1 MQERL
6 KNQEPAVKQIYPS
19 IDRVFEEYSSDPL
32 KDPEDIYEL
41 KSAIESL
48 SHTDRTLITV
58 YADTGSLKETS
69 ALLHISIYKAWKEVN
84 RIKEEIKAQ
93 LASKVV

>member
-6 KNQEPAVKQIYPS
+6 KTYPS

-41 KSAIESL
+41 KVVIESL

-58 YADTGSLKETS
+58 YADTGSLKETAS
-69 ALLHISIYKAWKEVN
+69 LLHISVYKAWKEVN
-84 RIKEEIKAQ
+84 RIKEEIKTR
-93 LASKVV
+93 LASKLI

>member
-6 KNQEPAVKQIYPS
+6 KIYPT
-19 IDRVFEEYSSDPL
+19 IDKVFEEYSSDPL
-32 KDPEDIYEL
+32 KDPEEIYDL
-41 KSAIESL
+41 KTIIESL

-84 RIKEEIKAQ
+84 RIKEYIIRRIGTPLKSQ
-93 LASKVV
+93 SASKVV

>member
-6 KNQEPAVKQIYPS
+6 KIYPS
-19 IDRVFEEYSSDPL
+19 IDRVFEEYASDPL

-41 KSAIESL
+41 KTEIESL

-58 YADTGSLKETS
+58 YTDTGSLKETA
-69 ALLHISIYKAWKEVN
+69 ALLHISVYKAWKEVN
-84 RIKEEIKAQ
+84 RIKEEIKTR
-93 LASKVV
+93 LASKLI